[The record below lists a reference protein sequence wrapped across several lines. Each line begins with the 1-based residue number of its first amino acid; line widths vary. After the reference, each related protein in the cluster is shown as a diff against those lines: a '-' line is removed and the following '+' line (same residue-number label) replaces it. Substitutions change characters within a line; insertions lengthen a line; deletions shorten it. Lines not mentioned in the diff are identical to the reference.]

1 MKSLKIILSSIA
13 LIASMQVFAEQAF
26 SNQLLTQAQN
36 GDTTAQL
43 DLAEAY
49 LYGNGIQRD
58 TEQAEVWGIKSAEN
72 GNPKAMFWL
81 AEGYTFYALFNQKND
96 KKDVLD
102 NYQKAFKWYSKAS
115 ALKHT
120 DSMVELANLY
130 TLKESGVE
138 QNINKAFQ
146 LRQEAATLGNK
157 QAMQDLALMY
167 KKGVGVKQNKRLAQS
182 WLNKSKK

>member
-58 TEQAEVWGIKSAEN
+58 TEQAKVWGIKSAEN

-81 AEGYTFYALFNQKND
+81 AEGYPP
-96 KKDVLD
+96 
-102 NYQKAFKWYSKAS
+102 
-115 ALKHT
+115 
-120 DSMVELANLY
+120 
-130 TLKESGVE
+130 
-138 QNINKAFQ
+138 
-146 LRQEAATLGNK
+146 
-157 QAMQDLALMY
+157 
-167 KKGVGVKQNKRLAQS
+167 
-182 WLNKSKK
+182 

>member
-1 MKSLKIILSSIA
+1 MKTLKIILSA
-13 LIASMQVFAEQAF
+13 LGLITSMQVFAEQAF
-26 SNQLLTQAQN
+26 SNQLLTQAKN

-49 LYGNGIQRD
+49 LYGNAVERSD
-58 TEQAEVWGIKSAEN
+58 AQAEAWAIKSAEG

-81 AEGYTFYALFNQKND
+81 AEGYTFYALFNQEND
-96 KKDVLD
+96 QKYVLD
-102 NYQKAFKWYSKAS
+102 NYQKAFKWYSKAA

-130 TLKESGVE
+130 TRKESGIE
-138 QNINKAFQ
+138 QNINKAFA
-146 LRQEAATLGNK
+146 LRKEAAELGNK

-167 KKGVGVKQNKRLAQS
+167 QKGLGVKQNTRIAQA
-182 WLNKSKK
+182 WLNKAKK

>member
-1 MKSLKIILSSIA
+1 
-13 LIASMQVFAEQAF
+13 MQVFAEQAF

-96 KKDVLD
+96 KKDVLFD
-102 NYQKAFKWYSKAS
+102 SINNIAQISQKNSAASEEVTASVEQQTSANNQMYSLSSGMTEKA
-115 ALKHT
+115 AK
-120 DSMVELANLY
+120 
-130 TLKESGVE
+130 LKEAIE
-138 QNINKAFQ
+138 KF
-146 LRQEAATLGNK
+146 K
-157 QAMQDLALMY
+157 F
-167 KKGVGVKQNKRLAQS
+167 
-182 WLNKSKK
+182 

>member
-1 MKSLKIILSSIA
+1 MKTLKIILSVLG

-26 SNQLLTQAQN
+26 SNQLLTQAKN

-58 TEQAEVWGIKSAEN
+58 TEQAEAWGIKSAES

-81 AEGYTFYALFNQKND
+81 AEGYTFYAAFNQKND

-102 NYQKAFKWYSKAS
+102 NYQKAFKWYSKA
-115 ALKHT
+115 AELKHT
-120 DSMVELANLY
+120 DAMVELANLY
-130 TLKESGVE
+130 TFKQSGIE
-138 QNINKAFQ
+138 QNIDKAFQ
-146 LRQEAATLGNK
+146 LRKAAAELGNK

-167 KKGVGVKQNKRLAQS
+167 QTGVGVKQNKRLAQS
-182 WLNKSKK
+182 WLNKAKK